1 MGLVLSAFLLVYA
14 VIFYILL
21 IKYILIIIYRRPQL
35 FNHPSIFKYS
45 LISLLFGI
53 VHMLILLIIPNN
65 SSLCYLH
72 LILVLLSHFSSSGY
86 NNILFYRILFVS
98 IINLYCKNSGR
109 LLDKK
114 FCFLY
119 IIPVTFLII
128 MFILYFVFND
138 ENTVIYRIEYSDKYF
153 GECFRCKH
161 ILPFFIYNF
170 LYV

>member
-1 MGLVLSAFLLVYA
+1 M
-14 VIFYILL
+14 
-21 IKYILIIIYRRPQL
+21 

-72 LILVLLSHFSSSGY
+72 LILVLLSHFTASGY
-86 NNILFYRILFVS
+86 NIFIYRILFAS

-114 FCFLY
+114 FYFLF
-119 IIPVTFLII
+119 IIPATFLII

-138 ENTVIYRIEYSDKYF
+138 ENTVIYRIEYNDKYF

-161 ILPFFIYNF
+161 LLPFFVYNF